1 MQRIQQAEI
10 AYREAFADFARKA
23 QSVQALTE
31 QSNVRSNHT
40 NVRSNPTEGALEAA
54 LLELERAHVQYNLRR
69 DEWVQYLLPGGSL
82 KPGEADQAHE
92 DCIRSI
98 AAMLWENAGRPEGT
112 EHEDWRKA
120 EEIVRQATAA

>member
-23 QSVQALTE
+23 QNVQALNE
-31 QSNVRSNHT
+31 QSNVSSNH
-40 NVRSNPTEGALEAA
+40 PEGALEAA
-54 LLELERAHVQYNLRR
+54 LVELERAHVQYNLRR

-98 AAMLWENAGRPEGT
+98 AATLWENAGRPDGT
-112 EHEDWRKA
+112 AYEDWRKA